1 VLVLRFEGTT
11 PEALARI
18 EKDMLALLHS
28 VKPDAQFAA
37 AAH

>member
-1 VLVLRFEGTT
+1 LQ
-11 PEALARI
+11 RI

-28 VKPDAQFAA
+28 VKPDAHFAT